1 MKLKACSL
9 VLAAA
14 IAGCAS
20 NNPSDTAA
28 IALPSWISNPT
39 IEDGIA
45 SSTCVRSSGHFN
57 IDQKQAIAEA
67 RQGLAQQIQTRVR
80 AMDETYQNNTLTEDG
95 TTAGGVFESV
105 SQQVTEQNLR
115 GAVPERIEII
125 KIGDTLQTCAMVV
138 MKPDQTKAL
147 FDKLVAQS
155 GVTLSAQDE
164 RVLFQQFK
172 AQQARDRLEAQF
184 TR

>member
-1 MKLKACSL
+1 MKIRTCSI

-20 NNPSDTAA
+20 NPADTPAV
-28 IALPSWISNPT
+28 ALPSWISNPT

-67 RQGLAQQIQTRVR
+67 RQGLAQQIQVRVE
-80 AMDETYQNNTLTEDG
+80 AMDETYQNSTLTEAG

-105 SQQVTEQNLR
+105 SRQVTQQNLS
-115 GAVPERIEII
+115 GAVPEKVEMIQ
-125 KIGDTLQTCAMVV
+125 IGNTLQTCAMVV
-138 MKPDQTKAL
+138 MKPEQTKAL

-155 GVTLSAQDE
+155 GAQLSAQDE

-172 AQQARDRLEAQF
+172 AQQARDRLDAKL
-184 TR
+184 TP